1 MRRGNALNSAI
12 RASPRFKVR
21 EAQAESGAGGHEGRQ
36 DVVGVAVRVPAGPR
50 DAALLSGDPRG
61 GGPILSVT
69 PRTAPGQLKPT
80 SGRRSDR

>member
-36 DVVGVAVRVPAGPR
+36 DVVGVAVRVGAGPATR
-50 DAALLSGDPRG
+50 RCCLAIPAAVGLYCRSR
-61 GGPILSVT
+61 
-69 PRTAPGQLKPT
+69 R
-80 SGRRSDR
+80 GRRPDS